1 LVEAIE
7 RFGQKTP
14 RIQGFIITQTGISRA
29 RPVQTLGYHRR
40 SSRNL
45 AALAIAMGWPGYRK
59 RSESDGVNRGPSSKD
74 RGVFPI

>member
-7 RFGQKTP
+7 RFGQKTY
-14 RIQGFIITQTGISRA
+14 RIRCFIITQTGLYRA
-29 RPVQTLGYHRR
+29 RPVRTWGYHRR

-45 AALAIAMGWPGYRK
+45 VALSIAMCWPGYRE
-59 RSESDGVNRGPSSKD
+59 RSESDDVNRGPSSKD